1 MLALVVAALV
11 AVPQNGS
18 NPELAS
24 RIRHLVDVAFAN
36 GEGAGSA
43 AEVRGIFAEHGLPTI
58 ALVGADAAEEFVVLS
73 AHEQPLEFTDE
84 VLAAAER
91 DADAVPP
98 HVIQFLRARIK
109 QKRVEIAL
117 RPPFPNAALAA
128 RLQTLYVADQE
139 VRSADRFDA
148 AKMMETDART
158 GRDVRAIFQE
168 VGVPTRS
175 TVGPEAARQFVI
187 MVQHQ
192 PPELRRAV
200 LPKLRENVDRGEAD
214 PGDFAMMFDR
224 AQVDDGKM
232 QRYGANFAC
241 QPDGT
246 LGPSPIDDAEHV
258 DVRRAELGLLPMRLY
273 ARLLR
278 QSMPPDFCKKV
289 TAAPQR

>member
-73 AHEQPLEFTDE
+73 AHEQPLEFTDG

-289 TAAPQR
+289 ATAPER

>member
-175 TVGPEAARQFVI
+175 TVGPEAARHFVI

-289 TAAPQR
+289 ATAPER

>member
-246 LGPSPIDDAEHV
+246 LGPSPIDDAENV

-289 TAAPQR
+289 ATAPER

>member
-289 TAAPQR
+289 ATAPER

>member
-128 RLQTLYVADQE
+128 RLQTLYAADQE

-289 TAAPQR
+289 ATAPER